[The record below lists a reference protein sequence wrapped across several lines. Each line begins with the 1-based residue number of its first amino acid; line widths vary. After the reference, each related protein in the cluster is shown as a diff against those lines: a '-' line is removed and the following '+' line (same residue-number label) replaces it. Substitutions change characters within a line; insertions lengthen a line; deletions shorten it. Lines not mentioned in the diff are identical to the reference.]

1 MTTDSSIVLHLFFA
15 SYCMI
20 STTQFFGNIQF
31 ILDTKLNYSFLPKL
45 IVFFHFI
52 IDIIQCI
59 ISFISSFIL
68 EIMLHIYLH
77 SIGANQPSIIQ
88 FNSDCFLFFSIN
100 HKMVNQLNH
109 HIRLCLIVVGLL
121 QTYRLHKICTYRQES

>member
-31 ILDTKLNYSFLPKL
+31 ILDTKLTYSFIPKL

-59 ISFISSFIL
+59 ISIISSFIL
-68 EIMLHIYLH
+68 EIMQHIYLH
-77 SIGANQPSIIQ
+77 SIGAMQPSSIQ
-88 FNSDCFLFFSIN
+88 FNFECFSFFSIY

-109 HIRLCLIVVGLL
+109 HIRLCFIVVGLL
-121 QTYRLHKICTYRQES
+121 QTYRLPIICTYK